1 MDVVA
6 ALDLAREALLVSL
19 IIAAPVLGVGVVVG
33 LVISLLQTIT
43 QLNDQTLALVPKI
56 VAMVAATMLFVPWLA
71 TRLIEYAQSM
81 FAGM

>member
-6 ALDLAREALLVSL
+6 ALDLGREALLVSL

-33 LVISLLQTIT
+33 LVVSLIQTIT

-71 TRLIEYAQSM
+71 GRLIEYAQSM
-81 FAGM
+81 FAGL

>member
-1 MDVVA
+1 MDMTA
-6 ALDLAREALLVSL
+6 ALDLGREALLVSL

-56 VAMVAATMLFVPWLA
+56 VAMIAATMLFVPWLA

>member
-1 MDVVA
+1 MDMAA
-6 ALDLAREALLVSL
+6 ALDLGREALLVSL

-33 LVISLLQTIT
+33 LVVSLLQTIT